1 MLTFI
6 SDVRPRERTTT
17 DSQFL
22 FDQVGVNLD
31 LVVLHV
37 DALHNAGNTSE
48 YERSVPASCERKMR
62 RAGVE
67 GRGKEE
73 EGRKRTLIR
82 VNPFVP
88 GWMWP
93 LSCSIVFPKTEI
105 AIAIANTT

>member
-48 YERSVPASCERKMR
+48 YERSVPASCERKIR
-62 RAGVE
+62 RAE
-67 GRGKEE
+67 GRERQ
-73 EGRKRTLIR
+73 GRGGWEAYLDQSQPFRTRLDVAFELFDR
-82 VNPFVP
+82 
-88 GWMWP
+88 
-93 LSCSIVFPKTEI
+93 LSQD
-105 AIAIANTT
+105 